1 MKQIK
6 SLRRIV
12 FFGFALLFSLLLLS
26 SPLITKADETT
37 TVTPATGTDTSA
49 EKDTSKDETKIPL
62 IKLNVRS
69 KSLVKGKTYKLN
81 VYNLTE
87 EQKVSFK
94 SDTPEIV
101 SVDEEGLIT
110 GEDFGSAVITAT
122 IKEGTKLITTLTC
135 DITVGPPAISVKLTK
150 NELMLMVGKRTNLKT
165 ILQPYNTVEE
175 IKYLSTDTT
184 VATVSTG
191 GRITAKSV
199 GAATIYAMLD
209 NGKFDCCTLTVVDEE
224 TYQKLMEEENS
235 LDSDSPES
243 NSSEEEMDI
252 TPSTE
257 M

>member
-1 MKQIK
+1 M
-6 SLRRIV
+6 
-12 FFGFALLFSLLLLS
+12 LF
-26 SPLITKADETT
+26 
-37 TVTPATGTDTSA
+37 
-49 EKDTSKDETKIPL
+49 
-62 IKLNVRS
+62 RS
-69 KSLVKGKTYKLN
+69 
-81 VYNLTE
+81 
-87 EQKVSFK
+87 
-94 SDTPEIV
+94 
-101 SVDEEGLIT
+101 T